1 LLSSTKLKRETR
13 TKLRKKKE
21 KGRKWENQTK
31 KRGRKQKEQRRTLRA
46 RTKEDHGG
54 LEKPMTK
61 AFEMII
67 FKIPKTETPNRNH
80 SLLSKPLVQFI
91 INFLE

>member
-1 LLSSTKLKRETR
+1 MLSSTKLKRETR

-91 INFLE
+91 RNFVE

>member
-1 LLSSTKLKRETR
+1 MPSSTKLKRETR
-13 TKLRKKKE
+13 TKLRKQKAKS
-21 KGRKWENQTK
+21 RKWENQTK
-31 KRGRKQKEQRRTLRA
+31 KRGRKQKEQRRTLRV
-46 RTKEDHGG
+46 RTIEDHRG

-80 SLLSKPLVQFI
+80 SLLSKSLVQFI
-91 INFLE
+91 RNFVE